1 MSQLLPTID
10 KVVQLKVS
18 GLTILQALE
27 NSVSAYP
34 KKEGR
39 FCAISGANM
48 IWDASK
54 QPGSRVVSV
63 TMWKDNA
70 QLDVNKEYIITC
82 KDWIAVGKD
91 GFICFNEKT
100 M

>member
-1 MSQLLPTID
+1 
-10 KVVQLKVS
+10 
-18 GLTILQALE
+18 
-27 NSVSAYP
+27 
-34 KKEGR
+34 
-39 FCAISGANM
+39 M